1 MAKKNDFMRGRN
13 EGMAF
18 ALQIAEKKGIDGLRE
33 ECRFRGATSVPS
45 QIPKEVY
52 DEYEQRV
59 KSCTIDTVMSMSLI
73 ALVDSFGFGKKR
85 LERFRDEFE
94 HYCQQLVGEYV
105 SWPDIVEALKEEKGV
120 DISIRWNEKQK
131 K

>member
-1 MAKKNDFMRGRN
+1 MGKKSEYMKGRN

-18 ALQIAEKKGIDGLRE
+18 ALQIAEKKGIEGLKE
-33 ECRFRGATSVPS
+33 ECRFRGATHVPS
-45 QIPKEVY
+45 QIPKEVF

-59 KSCTIDTVMSMSLI
+59 KACTIDTVMSMSFI

-94 HYCQQLVGEYV
+94 HYCRQLVGEYV
-105 SWPDIVEALKEEKGV
+105 TWSDIVEALKEEKGV
-120 DISIRWNEKQK
+120 DISIRWNEKERK
-131 K
+131 

>member
-1 MAKKNDFMRGRN
+1 MAL
-13 EGMAF
+13 A
-18 ALQIAEKKGIDGLRE
+18 
-33 ECRFRGATSVPS
+33 
-45 QIPKEVY
+45 
-52 DEYEQRV
+52 
-59 KSCTIDTVMSMSLI
+59 
-73 ALVDSFGFGKKR
+73 KKR

-131 K
+131 R